1 MTPLVSVVIPC
12 FNAEPYLVAAVE
24 SALGQSGARTE
35 VIAVN
40 DGSRDGSLAALHRLA
55 GPRVRVIDQPNRG
68 ASAAR
73 NAGLRLAQGDYV
85 QFLDADDLLAP
96 GKVASQVGRLAG
108 AGPGTVA
115 SGRWARFTA
124 RPGEHEP
131 TPSALFADL
140 APVDY
145 LAINIR
151 EGLMMHPAAWL
162 VPAAVARAA
171 GPWNEQ
177 LSLNDDGEYFARVV
191 LASAGVAFVPAALS
205 YYRTGV
211 ADSLSGRSDRRALE
225 SLFASCVLI
234 AAHLARGED
243 SPRTRQ
249 ASADYFQRVAYEFY
263 PAAPD
268 LYWQFAGKAR
278 ALGGSAVRPMMG
290 TRQAWLAR
298 LVGWKA
304 ARRLARLFAR

>member
-12 FNAEPYLVAAVE
+12 YNAEPFVAAAVD

-40 DGSRDGSLAALHRLA
+40 DGSRDGSLALLTRLA
-55 GPRVRVIDQPNRG
+55 GPRVQVVDQPNQG

-73 NAGLRLAQGDYV
+73 NAGLGRAQGDFV

-96 GKVASQVGRLAG
+96 AKIARQLERLAG
-108 AGPGTVA
+108 AAPRSVA
-115 SGRWARFTA
+115 SARWARFTA
-124 RPGEHEP
+124 RPGEAEP

-145 LAINIR
+145 VATNIR

-162 VPAAVARAA
+162 VPAEVARAA
-171 GPWNEQ
+171 GPWNER

-191 LASAGVAFVPAALS
+191 LASAGVAFAPGALS

-211 ADSLSGRSDRRALE
+211 AHSLSGRGDRRALE
-225 SLFASCVLI
+225 SLVESCVLI
-234 AAHLARGED
+234 AGHLTRAED

-249 ASADYFQRVAYEFY
+249 AAADLFQRVAYEVY

-268 LYWQFAGKAR
+268 LHRQAAAQAR

-290 TRQAWLAR
+290 ARQARLAR

-304 ARRLARLFAR
+304 ARRLARLFER